1 MCPKMYCN
9 LMKGR
14 GYVLHVFLAV
24 YHAHLMHNNCF
35 VNLVYYSFSELLS
48 VKLIALVSLF
58 F

>member
-1 MCPKMYCN
+1 MYCN